1 MKFLKSIIFTVIFT
15 FLLGSCKSIS
25 TIPVPK
31 PSSYSVTAIA
41 KKAPLTEEESKF
53 WGHSDLVTDSIPG
66 MSLDKAYDFL
76 QGKKG
81 IEVVV
86 GVVDSGT
93 DLLHEDLK
101 NVAWINSKE
110 IPSNGIDDDKNGYV
124 DDINGWNF
132 LGTIYKE
139 HLEYQRIVKDPSIAN
154 EESVKEAT
162 KFYDEKV
169 EAAKKNEKQYGQ
181 MLKMVTNADDAL
193 SKHFDKSNYS
203 KDEVTKVATEDTAL
217 KQSIEVAKQ
226 MYGFGLSSLA
236 QAKQELSKLVENAS
250 SMLGGEDLKK
260 EYRSVLG
267 DDPNIMDNIS
277 YGDAATGHSTK
288 DEAHGTHV
296 SGIIGASRN
305 NNIGMNGVATNVKI
319 MAVRAVPDGDEYDK
333 DVALGLRYAVDNGAK
348 IINTSF
354 GKGFSPK
361 KEWVYEAILYAASKD
376 VLIVNAAGNDGKNM
390 DVEKTFPN
398 DSRDLVTEISDNVL
412 TVGAMSANYDEN
424 LPASFS
430 NYGKINVDVFAPGV
444 QIYSTTP
451 EGEYA
456 KFSGTSM
463 AAPSTAGVSALL
475 RSYYPKL
482 SASQVKHILMNS
494 GTMINFDVIKPGSRS
509 RENPTGEKV
518 SFSELSVSGRVVNAY
533 NALKMADYMVNGKN

>member
-1 MKFLKSIIFTVIFT
+1 MKFLKPIIFTVIFT
-15 FLLGSCKSIS
+15 FLLASCKSIS

-31 PSSYSVTAIA
+31 PSSYSVTATA
-41 KKAPLTEEESKF
+41 KKIPLTEEESKF
-53 WGHSDLVTDSIPG
+53 WGHSDLATDSIPG
-66 MSLDKAYDFL
+66 MSLDKAYSFL

-81 IEVVV
+81 VEVVV

-101 NVAWINSKE
+101 DVAWVNPKE

-139 HLEYQRIVKDPSIAN
+139 HLEYQRIVKDPSIAD
-154 EESVKEAT
+154 EETVKEAT

-169 EAAKKNEKQYGQ
+169 AGAKANEQRYGQ
-181 MLKMVTNADDAL
+181 MLKMVSNADDAL
-193 SKHFDKSNYS
+193 SKHFDKSDYS
-203 KDEVTKVATEDTAL
+203 KDEVTKVVTEDTAL
-217 KQSIEVAKQ
+217 KQNIEVAKQ

-236 QAKQELSKLVENAS
+236 QAKQELSKLVENATTLLS
-250 SMLGGEDLKK
+250 GEDLKN
-260 EYRSVLG
+260 EYRNVLG
-267 DDPNIMDNIS
+267 DDPNTMENKF
-277 YGDAATGHSTK
+277 YGDAATGHSIK

-305 NNIGMNGVATNVKI
+305 NDMGMNGVANNVKI

-348 IINTSF
+348 VINTSF

-398 DSRDLVTEISDNVL
+398 DSRDLISEISDNVL

-451 EGEYA
+451 EGGYA

-463 AAPSTAGVSALL
+463 AAPSTAGVAALI

-494 GTMINFDVIKPGSRS
+494 GTMINFEVIKPGSMS
-509 RENPTGEKV
+509 RENPTGKKV

>member
-1 MKFLKSIIFTVIFT
+1 MNFLKPIFYSTIFI

-31 PSSYSVTAIA
+31 PSTYLVSAVT
-41 KKAPLTEEESKF
+41 KKLPLTDEESNS
-53 WGHSDLVTDSIPG
+53 WSHSDLATDSIPG
-66 MSLDKAYDFL
+66 MSLDKAYAFL
-76 QGKKG
+76 KGKRG
-81 IEVVV
+81 VEVIV

-101 NVAWINSKE
+101 DVAWINAKE
-110 IPSNGIDDDKNGYV
+110 IASNGIDDDKNGYI

-132 LGTIYKE
+132 LGSIYKE
-139 HLEYQRIVKDPSIAN
+139 HLEYQRIIKDPSIAD
-154 EESVKEAT
+154 EETLKEA
-162 KFYDEKV
+162 KAFYDEKV
-169 EAAKKNEKQYGQ
+169 DAAKANQARYGQ
-181 MLKMVTNADDAL
+181 MLAMVTNADNSI
-193 SKHFDKSNYS
+193 SKHLDKTDYS
-203 KDEVTKVATEDTAL
+203 KDDVMDIVTEDEAL
-217 KQSIEVAKQ
+217 KRAVEAAKQ
-226 MYGFGLSSLA
+226 MYGFGLTSLG
-236 QAKQELSKLVENAS
+236 QAKQELSKLVENAKL
-250 SMLGGEDLKK
+250 MLSGEVLEK

-267 DDPNIMDNIS
+267 DNPNTMDDKF
-277 YGDAATGHSTK
+277 YGDAKTGHSIK

-348 IINTSF
+348 VINTSF
-354 GKGFSPK
+354 GKGYSPK
-361 KEWVYEAILYAASKD
+361 LSWVHQAILYAASKD
-376 VLIVNAAGNDGKNM
+376 VLIVNAAGNDGANI

-398 DSRDLVTEISDNVL
+398 DTKDLKTEISDNFL
-412 TVGAMSANYDEN
+412 TVGAMSANYNEK

-430 NYGKINVDVFAPGV
+430 NYGKINVDVFAGV

-451 EGEYA
+451 EGGYA

-463 AAPSTAGVSALL
+463 AAPSTAGVAALI

-494 GTMINFDVIKPGSRS
+494 GTLIDLEVIKPGSQS
-509 RENPTGEKV
+509 RENPKGDQV
-518 SFSELSVSGRVVNAY
+518 PFSELSVSGRVVNAY
-533 NALKMADYMVNGKN
+533 NALKMADYMVNGR

>member
-1 MKFLKSIIFTVIFT
+1 MKFLNSIIFIATFT
-15 FLLGSCKSIS
+15 FLFGSCKTIS
-25 TIPVPK
+25 KIPVPN
-31 PSSYSVTAIA
+31 PSTYNVTATA
-41 KKAPLTEEESKF
+41 KKVPLTDEEIKYWS
-53 WGHSDLVTDSIPG
+53 HSDLVTDSIPG
-66 MSLDKAYDFL
+66 MSIDKAYAFL

-81 IEVVV
+81 VEVVV

-101 NVAWINSKE
+101 DVAWVNEKE

-132 LGTIYKE
+132 LGSIYKE
-139 HLEYQRIVKDPSIAN
+139 HLEYQRIVKDPSIAD
-154 EESVKEAT
+154 EASVKEAT

-169 EAAKKNEKQYGQ
+169 AAAKANEKRYGQ
-181 MLKMVTNADDAL
+181 MLKMVSNADDAL
-193 SKHFDKSNYS
+193 SKHFNKSDYS
-203 KDEVTKVATEDTAL
+203 KDEVSNTVTEDTAL

-226 MYGFGLSSLA
+226 MYGFGLSSLS

-250 SMLGGEDLKK
+250 SMLSGEDLKK

-267 DDPNIMDNIS
+267 DNPNTMDNIS
-277 YGDAATGHSTK
+277 YGDSATGHSTK

-348 IINTSF
+348 VINTSF

-376 VLIVNAAGNDGKNM
+376 VLIVNAAGNDGKDL
-390 DVEKTFPN
+390 DVEKTYPN

-444 QIYSTTP
+444 QIYSTIP
-451 EGEYA
+451 DGEYA

-463 AAPSTAGVSALL
+463 AAPSTAGVAALL
-475 RSYYPKL
+475 RSYYQKL

-494 GTMINFDVIKPGSRS
+494 GTMIDLDVIKPGSRS
-509 RENPTGEKV
+509 RENPKGEKV

>member
-1 MKFLKSIIFTVIFT
+1 MKFLKPIIFITIFT

-31 PSSYSVTAIA
+31 PSSYSVTATA

-81 IEVVV
+81 VEVVV

-101 NVAWINSKE
+101 DVAWVNLKE

-154 EESVKEAT
+154 EETLKEAT

-169 EAAKKNEKQYGQ
+169 AGAKANEKRYGQ
-181 MLKMVTNADDAL
+181 MLKMVSNADDAL
-193 SKHFDKSNYS
+193 SKHFDKSDYS
-203 KDEVTKVATEDTAL
+203 KEEVKNVVTEDTAL
-217 KQSIEVAKQ
+217 KQNIEVAKQ

-236 QAKQELSKLVENAS
+236 QAKQELSKLVKNAT
-250 SMLGGEDLKK
+250 SMLSGEDLKN

-267 DDPNIMDNIS
+267 DDPNTMDNKS
-277 YGDAATGHSTK
+277 YGDAATGHSIK

-305 NNIGMNGVATNVKI
+305 NDIGMNGVANNVKI

-348 IINTSF
+348 VINTSF

-390 DVEKTFPN
+390 DVEKTYPN

-444 QIYSTTP
+444 QIYSTIP
-451 EGEYA
+451 EGGYA

-463 AAPSTAGVSALL
+463 AAPSTAGVAALL

-494 GTMINFDVIKPGSRS
+494 GTMINFDVIKPGSMS
-509 RENPTGEKV
+509 REKPTGEKV

>member
-1 MKFLKSIIFTVIFT
+1 MKFLNPIIFITVSA
-15 FLLGSCKSIS
+15 FLFGSCKSIS

-31 PSSYSVTAIA
+31 PSSYRVTAIA
-41 KKAPLTEEESKF
+41 KKAPLTEEQSKF
-53 WGHSDLVTDSIPG
+53 WGHSDLVSDSIPG
-66 MSLDKAYDFL
+66 MSLDKAYAFL

-81 IEVVV
+81 VEVVV

-101 NVAWINSKE
+101 DVAWVNTKE
-110 IPSNGIDDDKNGYV
+110 IPSNGIDDDNNGYI

-154 EESVKEAT
+154 EETLKEAT
-162 KFYDEKV
+162 AFYDEKV
-169 EAAKKNEKQYGQ
+169 AAAKANKKRYGQ

-193 SKHFDKSNYS
+193 SKHFNKKDYS
-203 KDEVTKVATEDTAL
+203 KDEVLKTLTEDQAL
-217 KQSIEVAKQ
+217 KESVEVAKQ
-226 MYGFGLSSLA
+226 MYGFGLSSLE
-236 QAKQELSKLVENAS
+236 QAIQELSKLVENATT
-250 SMLGGEDLKK
+250 MLSGEALKK

-267 DDPNIMDNIS
+267 DNPNTMDKKF
-277 YGDAATGHSTK
+277 YGNSATGHSIK

-348 IINTSF
+348 VINTSF

-398 DSRDLVTEISDNVL
+398 DSRDLITEISDNVL

-451 EGEYA
+451 EGGYA

-463 AAPSTAGVSALL
+463 AAPSTAGVAALI

-494 GTMINFDVIKPGSRS
+494 GTMINFDVIKPGSKS
-509 RENPTGEKV
+509 REKPTGEKV

-533 NALKMADYMVNGKN
+533 NALKMADYMVNGK

>member
-1 MKFLKSIIFTVIFT
+1 MKFLNSIIFIAIFT
-15 FLLGSCKSIS
+15 FLFGSCKSIS
-25 TIPVPK
+25 KIPVPK
-31 PSSYSVTAIA
+31 PSSYSVTATA
-41 KKAPLTEEESKF
+41 KKAPLTEKESKS

-66 MSLDKAYDFL
+66 MSLDKAYNFL

-81 IEVVV
+81 VEVVV

-101 NVAWINSKE
+101 DVAWVNQKE
-110 IPSNGIDDDKNGYV
+110 IPSNGVDDDKNGYV

-139 HLEYQRIVKDPSIAN
+139 HLEYQRIVKDPSIAD
-154 EESVKEAT
+154 EASVKEAT

-169 EAAKKNEKQYGQ
+169 AAAKANEKRYGQ
-181 MLKMVTNADDAL
+181 MLKIVSNADDAL
-193 SKHFDKSNYS
+193 SKHFNKSDYS
-203 KDEVTKVATEDTAL
+203 KDEVSNTVTEDTAL

-226 MYGFGLSSLA
+226 MYGFGLSSLS

-250 SMLGGEDLKK
+250 SMLSGEDLKK

-267 DDPNIMDNIS
+267 DNPNTMDNIS

-348 IINTSF
+348 VINTSF

-376 VLIVNAAGNDGKNM
+376 VLIVNAAGNDGKDL
-390 DVEKTFPN
+390 DVEKTYPN

-444 QIYSTTP
+444 QIYSTIP
-451 EGEYA
+451 DGEYA
-456 KFSGTSM
+456 KFNGTSM
-463 AAPSTAGVSALL
+463 AAPSTAGVAALL

-494 GTMINFDVIKPGSRS
+494 GTMIDLDVIKPGSRS
-509 RENPTGEKV
+509 RENPKGEKV